1 MSQVGTETS
10 IFVDKYDVNTWCL
23 YIFCFFTNQNPQSQL
38 CLSYKHASFHSKY
51 RGHEKNSHVPS
62 KQHVTETWIC
72 MHLKMKLL
80 KGKMFNQLDMHTRL
94 GYNDG
99 LLATSNSLLYPP
111 SNICIVY
118 CVYDSCY
125 KIMILLELIG
135 SISLAVSQLLVFGRC
150 FREAS
155 HEASVSERSGSLI
168 LQVLLYQ

>member
-10 IFVDKYDVNTWCL
+10 IFVDKYDVTLDVCISSVFLQTKIPNHSCVYPISMHPFVPNFANNL
-23 YIFCFFTNQNPQSQL
+23 IFCLIYPSIEVM
-38 CLSYKHASFHSKY
+38 K
-51 RGHEKNSHVPS
+51 KNSLVPS

-111 SNICIVY
+111 SMYCIL
-118 CVYDSCY
+118 C
-125 KIMILLELIG
+125 L
-135 SISLAVSQLLVFGRC
+135 
-150 FREAS
+150 
-155 HEASVSERSGSLI
+155 
-168 LQVLLYQ
+168 